1 MVSLLLTL
9 LVLILI
15 IFLTIFSINT
25 LLKNSINKILNNVN
39 ETFTNSS
46 SNLNN
51 MDECKKMDI
60 PLKTKLN
67 FQTGTNIPL
76 SPTHYEDHV
85 GQMYIDKPNYKEK
98 KELQDGKYCVYQNEL
113 LYDGIWKPSLNNVKD
128 GYLQQDWKLTK
139 GNIMNDFTCSN
150 KLIEI
155 NKPIPKDYIDESA
168 VPKLKQ
174 VENGIYFN
182 DLIDDPLDIQ
192 IDSFPT
198 EFNKGITPP
207 TKDFIDNVKKGDQE
221 NENTLS
227 GKKKCLYNTMCI

>member
-9 LVLILI
+9 FVLILI
-15 IFLTIFSINT
+15 IFLSIFSINT
-25 LLKNSINKILNNVN
+25 LLKNSINNILNGVN
-39 ETFTNSS
+39 ETFTNSNLS
-46 SNLNN
+46 YNLNN

-76 SPTHYEDHV
+76 GPTHYKDHV

-98 KELQDGKYCVYQNEL
+98 KELQHGEYCVYQNEL
-113 LYDGIWKPSLNNVKD
+113 LYDGIWKPSLDNSKK
-128 GYLQQDWKLTK
+128 GYLQQDWNLTK
-139 GNIMNDFTCSN
+139 GNIMNDFICSD
-150 KLIEI
+150 KLIQL
-155 NKPIPKDYIDESA
+155 NKPIPENYIDESA

-174 VENGIYFN
+174 VDNGIYFN

-198 EFNKGITPP
+198 EFNKGITNP
-207 TKDFIDNVKKGDQE
+207 TKDFIDNSKKGNKLNDPMKE
-221 NENTLS
+221 CS
-227 GKKKCLYNTMCI
+227 YNTMCI